1 MLEPAHLAI
10 LIVAGLATAGV
21 ILRPMRWPEAIWAVG
36 GAVVLLAFGL
46 VTPAEALAAV
56 SRGTEVYFFLI
67 GMMVLAEL
75 ARREGLFDWTAAYAV
90 RLARGSARRL
100 FDLVYLVGVAVT
112 ALLSN
117 DATAVVLTPAVY
129 AAARAA
135 KAEPLPY
142 LFICAFVAN
151 AASFILPISNPAN
164 LVLFG
169 DRIPALGAWV
179 VWFGPAAFVAV
190 AMTWV
195 MLRIAFRGALRVE
208 VSSMVALPRLSAAGR
223 CAGYAIAVAC
233 VVLLVTSARGGPLG
247 AATFAVGLV
256 AAAVV
261 LIVGRASPIG
271 LARNV
276 SWSVVPLVAGLF
288 VLVAGLERSGLVAA
302 VAQEIS
308 DAAASSPRATGFSAG
323 AILAV
328 VCNLMNNLPAGLLA
342 ASAAPASV
350 VPPAVT
356 GALLVGVDLGPNM
369 SVTGSLA
376 TILWLIAIR
385 REGEDVGA
393 WRFLKLGVFVTLP
406 ALIPA
411 LAAVVLLAPG

>member
-1 MLEPAHLAI
+1 VIEPASLAI
-10 LIVAGLATAGV
+10 LAVAGLATAGV
-21 ILRPMRWPEAIWAVG
+21 ILRPFRWPEAIWAVS
-36 GAVVLLAFGL
+36 GAAALLLAGL
-46 VTPAEALAAV
+46 VSPAEALAAV
-56 SRGTEVYFFLI
+56 SRGTEVYLFLI
-67 GMMVLAEL
+67 GMMALAEL
-75 ARREGLFDWTAAYAV
+75 ARREGLFDWTAAYAA
-90 RLARGSARRL
+90 RLSRGSARRL
-100 FDLVYLVGVAVT
+100 FDLVYLVGVVVT

-169 DRIPALGAWV
+169 ERIPALGRWV
-179 VWFGPAAFVAV
+179 AWFGPAALIAV
-190 AMTWV
+190 SMTWL
-195 MLRIAFRGALRVE
+195 MLRIAFRQELRAKISADVP
-208 VSSMVALPRLSAAGR
+208 LPLLTLPARL
-223 CAGYAIAVAC
+223 AGYAIAAAC
-233 VVLLVTSARGGPLG
+233 LILLATSALDGPLG
-247 AATFAVGLV
+247 VVTFGVGLL

-261 LIVGRASPIG
+261 LLAGRTSPAPLLKSI
-271 LARNV
+271 

-288 VLVAGLERSGLVAA
+288 VLVAGLERSGLVGALA
-302 VAQEIS
+302 REIS
-308 DAAASSPRATGFSAG
+308 EAAAISPKGAGFSAG

-328 VCNLMNNLPAGLLA
+328 ASNLMNNLPAGLLA

-393 WRFLKLGVFVTLP
+393 WRFLKLGLFVTLP

-411 LAAVVLLAPG
+411 LAVVALLAPD